1 MPAHRDGFAARAVG
15 LHPIPFGA
23 IQQTLLPPGIVSGPI
38 WAKATTARVSDSQ
51 LLSDIEHRTFYFYWK
66 RVNHSNGLQKDFGF
80 NTYSTFTGKADRKF
94 THKNHF
100 YLVGSDFN
108 QTRQVVLNRTITF
121 QGQTFEAG
129 TTVKANLDA
138 PEIAPGYEY
147 DIIRRKRG
155 HLGVGVQV
163 DLFDA
168 SASISAAAQVTG
180 DGAHQ
185 VAATASGSL
194 LAPIPVAGPDFR
206 LYLFEK
212 AVAASDRPESTQPL
226 RPMVEPADPIPSGHV
241 TQSNGRTP
249 AIAPIP
255 VRASI
260 TEYTRHELQTLLQWV
275 QSDGKLRTN
284 DELVDEMF
292 AALPFARRGSKI
304 EAALRRAVTGE

>member
-1 MPAHRDGFAARAVG
+1 M
-15 LHPIPFGA
+15 
-23 IQQTLLPPGIVSGPI
+23 
-38 WAKATTARVSDSQ
+38 
-51 LLSDIEHRTFYFYWK
+51 
-66 RVNHSNGLQKDFGF
+66 NHSNGLQKDFGF

-212 AVAASDRPESTQPL
+212 AVAASDRPNRPSRCGQQSSRQIQFRSGMSPNQTAEPPTLLPSRCARRLRSTQGTNYRL
-226 RPMVEPADPIPSGHV
+226 YF
-241 TQSNGRTP
+241 NGSSLT
-249 AIAPIP
+249 
-255 VRASI
+255 AS
-260 TEYTRHELQTLLQWV
+260 
-275 QSDGKLRTN
+275 
-284 DELVDEMF
+284 
-292 AALPFARRGSKI
+292 FARMMN
-304 EAALRRAVTGE
+304 